1 MPFFLMIKDIC
12 LLTGVVKYGDSIMVV
27 GGEDDKS
34 WMAGTFILKQE
45 ADREFWVE
53 GQELATVMSTFGS
66 CVANIP
72 KSIIRDES

>member
-1 MPFFLMIKDIC
+1 
-12 LLTGVVKYGDSIMVV
+12 MVV

-45 ADREFWVE
+45 QGREFWVE
-53 GQELATVMSTFGS
+53 AQELATVMSTFGC

-72 KSIIRDES
+72 KNIIREES